1 MTDKVQQLEKLRKKY
16 GDEEVLVCHKTSAFD
31 VKDKFSVAK
40 KDVYTNLARTGRF
53 IKRYDAEYNP
63 VYLQLIGYV
72 VITDLSENLFFVSRR
87 KAGEERLKG
96 KWSFFGGHTNPCDM
110 GLDTVMNA
118 AIRELNEEVDCDV
131 CGPLQYRGLVRDD
144 LGPTPEHL
152 GVVFQASVNKATIK
166 ETNNLE
172 GKWMNKKELFTHY
185 KDFEAWGQYIID
197 HIYEEHTSL
206 SEGRTGI
213 TQDSDTNVYTLAIS
227 NSSGTALPAT
237 GGPGTRLSTILG
249 SILVAGAG
257 LMLWRKRRF
266 V

>member
-72 VITDLSENLFFVSRR
+72 VVTDLSENLFFVSRR

-172 GKWMNKKELFTHY
+172 GRWMNKKELFSHY
-185 KDFEAWGQYIID
+185 QDFEAWGQYIID
-197 HIYEEHTSL
+197 HIYEEHTS
-206 SEGRTGI
+206 
-213 TQDSDTNVYTLAIS
+213 QKYA
-227 NSSGTALPAT
+227 
-237 GGPGTRLSTILG
+237 
-249 SILVAGAG
+249 
-257 LMLWRKRRF
+257 
-266 V
+266 